1 MTKQAFDKEAI
12 QQILSWIEQQN
23 KPTTCSG
30 TAHHTIQVRLKA
42 DNEKEA
48 NLVRDLMLK
57 ILPGLSLNSP
67 REGSNPRYQNNQKWF
82 LYGDIKITDDGTQI
96 KRRRRSDAGKK
107 RGGAK

>member
-1 MTKQAFDKEAI
+1 MNKPPFDKEAI

-23 KPTTCSG
+23 KPTTGSG

-42 DNEKEA
+42 DNEQEA
-48 NLVRDLMLK
+48 QLVRELMLQ
-57 ILPGLSLNSP
+57 ILPGVSLNSP
-67 REGSNPRYQNNQKWF
+67 REGSNPRYKDNQKWF

-96 KRRRRSDAGKK
+96 KRRRRKDAGKK